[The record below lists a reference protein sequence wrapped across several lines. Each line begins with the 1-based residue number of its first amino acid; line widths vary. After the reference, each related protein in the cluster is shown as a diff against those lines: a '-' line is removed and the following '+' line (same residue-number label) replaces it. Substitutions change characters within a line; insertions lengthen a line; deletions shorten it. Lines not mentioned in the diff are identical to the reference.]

1 MDTIIEEFIEI
12 RKAVDNI
19 NDDIF
24 EQTEELEEA
33 IYLTVGYF
41 TYGMFIIKFM
51 GDVIWSSDDDDR
63 EYFDEE
69 KDILEPLEGYLRR
82 RIMEKIITASDIRI

>member
-33 IYLTVGYF
+33 IYL
-41 TYGMFIIKFM
+41 
-51 GDVIWSSDDDDR
+51 
-63 EYFDEE
+63 
-69 KDILEPLEGYLRR
+69 
-82 RIMEKIITASDIRI
+82 